1 MGSKSIS
8 QNFQD
13 LLESISPMLERPAI
27 QRQLIAFIVIL
38 LISWILLPFV
48 KRLFNRSLGGEVPDE
63 QGVRETKLPILWR
76 LLRALEEVIFPVVG
90 IVLGTFTLRY
100 FEEQGWLYGLLEQMQ
115 RFFLLLLFYR
125 GGGGFLFLLFNEKRA
140 QVYYGRFLK
149 PLFYIVV
156 IIGLNQVLSNVVDL
170 ANLPWFTISDKT
182 LTLNSVFGAAVVFYF
197 FLASSWLVNDLL
209 SGLILPRLNID
220 QGVSNMILTVSHYLI
235 FLSGA
240 LISLSMVGIDLSS
253 LAIIGAG
260 LSVGIGFGLQELV
273 ANFISGIMLLFE
285 QSIRPGDLIRID
297 DTFGM
302 VDRLRIRSTTIRT
315 HDNVEIIVPNQS
327 LLTSSVIN
335 YTHSDRLVRLFISV
349 GVSYDSDPL
358 EVREALLVAAGQHH
372 HVKSEPPPV
381 VFFIGYGDFS
391 LDFDLTV
398 FVDEIELIPD
408 LRSELRFIIWDEL
421 TKRDITIPFPQRD
434 LHIRSGIPWGEE
446 NT

>member
-1 MGSKSIS
+1 MDSTSIS

-27 QRQLIAFIVIL
+27 QRQLLAFIVIL
-38 LISWILLPFV
+38 LVSWILLPFV
-48 KRLFNRSLGGEVPDE
+48 KRLFNRRIEQEILDE
-63 QGVRETKLPILWR
+63 QSVRETKLPILWR
-76 LLRALEEVIFPVVG
+76 LVRALEEVIFPIVG
-90 IVLGTFTLRY
+90 ITLGTLTLRY

-115 RFFLLLLFYR
+115 RFFFLLLFYR
-125 GGGGFLFLLFNEKRA
+125 GFGGSFFLLFSETRA
-140 QVYYGRFLK
+140 KVYYGRFLR

-170 ANLPWFTISDKT
+170 ANLPLFMISDQTMT
-182 LTLNSVFGAAVVFYF
+182 LRSIFRAAVVFYL
-197 FLASSWLVNDLL
+197 FLATSWLVRDSL
-209 SGLILPRLNID
+209 SSIILPRLDID
-220 QGVSNMILTVSHYLI
+220 QGISNMVLTFSHYVI

-285 QSIRPGDLIRID
+285 QSIRPGDLVQVG
-297 DTFGM
+297 DTFGI

-315 HDNVEIIVPNQS
+315 HDKVEIIVPNQS

-349 GVSYDSDPL
+349 GVSYDSDPQ
-358 EVREALLVAAGQHH
+358 EVREALMVAAGQHH
-372 HVKSEPPPV
+372 HVKSQPVPV
-381 VFFIGYGDFS
+381 VFFVGYGDFS

-398 FVDEIELIPD
+398 FVDEIELVPD

-421 TKRDITIPFPQRD
+421 KKRNIEIPFPQRD
-434 LHIRSGIPWGEE
+434 LHIRSGVPWPEE
-446 NT
+446 NI